1 MKTKTGYAAI
11 IGLPNSGKSSLL
23 NSFFGQKFSIV
34 SAKPQTTRKRI
45 LGILTE
51 ENYQII
57 FLDTPGLL
65 APKYLLQK
73 KMMEAVQ
80 QSIEDADVFVLLA
93 DLKFDPEGKLLL
105 ENEIWKD
112 LIKKSEKPKILV
124 HNKMD
129 LVSKEQ
135 VKNAAQKFGASKDF
149 EKVIFASATLGT
161 NVKEILETIIKFLPE
176 GPKYYPNDII
186 SEDDE
191 RFFVS
196 EIIREKILENYKEEI
211 PYSVEVVI
219 SDFKEREN
227 GKDYIYAEIFVER
240 ESQRKV
246 LIGKNAGAVKKL
258 GQSARKD
265 IEEFLQKEVFLEL
278 RVKVKEKWRKNEKYI
293 KSFGYSKYSSKG
305 KLTN

>member
-1 MKTKTGYAAI
+1 MNIKTGYVAI

-51 ENYQII
+51 ENYQVI
-57 FLDTPGLL
+57 FLDTPGIL

-80 QSIEDADVFVLLA
+80 QSIEDADLFVLLL
-93 DLKFDPEGKLLL
+93 DLKYDPEGKLLL
-105 ENEIWKD
+105 ENEIWD
-112 LIKKSEKPKILV
+112 SLIKNSEKPKILV
-124 HNKMD
+124 LNKMD
-129 LVSKEQ
+129 IVSEEQ
-135 VKNAAQKFGASKDF
+135 IEKAGQKFERIEDF
-149 EKVIFASATLGT
+149 KKVISASATSGT
-161 NVKEILETIIKFLPE
+161 NVKEILDTIIKFLPE
-176 GPKYYPNDII
+176 GPKYYPDDII
-186 SEDDE
+186 SEDNE

-196 EIIREKILENYKEEI
+196 EIIREKILEQYEEEI

-219 SDFKEREN
+219 ADFKERNN

-246 LIGKNAGAVKKL
+246 MIGKNAAAIKKL

-265 IEEFLQKEVFLEL
+265 IEEFLQREVFLEL
-278 RVKVKEKWRKNEKYI
+278 RAKVKDKWRKNEKYL
-293 KSFGYSKYSSKG
+293 KGFGYSKYSSK
-305 KLTN
+305 